1 MTDDDGWF
9 EAVRRSAEEPGD
21 EFDLSQL
28 QPGDRL
34 RIVTKNTT
42 YIFLIEHDREAR
54 LEPGRADRPA
64 GRVLLQGCA
73 FGDSASIKPDHLF
86 CGGSLEFT
94 FDAGRMTQRTSPI
107 REICLLR
114 RSAV

>member
-1 MTDDDGWF
+1 MTTGDGWS
-9 EAVRRSAEEPGD
+9 EAVRRSVEEPGD
-21 EFDLSQL
+21 EFDLAQL

-42 YIFLIEHDREAR
+42 YIFLIERGREGL
-54 LEPGRADRPA
+54 LEFGRADRPT

-73 FGDSASIKPDHLF
+73 VGDSASIKPDHLF

-94 FDAGRMTQRTSPI
+94 FDDGRMTHRTSPI
-107 REICLLR
+107 REISLLR
-114 RSAV
+114 TSAP